1 MAKQYKNLDQEE
13 IELVYNAIENYIME
27 NHKLQN
33 VKETLKELDI
43 SNAHFKKAI
52 EYLEKSERLVLIY
65 GDKIGLS
72 KLYIPKYMFN
82 GILQLQ
88 KKPKWLKNYSF
99 AEKKDKLEK
108 ISELQKQ
115 INKYEVIEKLLY
127 GTGRPLEESVAYCLD
142 LVGFQDVFHHIND
155 DIEDVSFTFNEKK
168 YLIEVKGKTKQAD
181 KRDITQLDSWVRR
194 ALNSGYKADGLEG
207 ILVINHDRRE
217 DPANRIK
224 PLTDKAKEFL
234 KHYKYKF
241 FTTKFL
247 FDNIK
252 KFVYKLINEEIKV
265 KIINGEKIE

>member
-1 MAKQYKNLDQEE
+1 MPKQYKNLDQEE
-13 IELVYNAIENYIME
+13 IERVYNVIENCIME
-27 NHKLQN
+27 NHKLQSI
-33 VKETLKELDI
+33 KEILKEMDI
-43 SNAHFKKAI
+43 SNDHFKKAI
-52 EYLEKSERLVLIY
+52 EYLEKSERIVLLY
-65 GDKIGLS
+65 GGKKGLP

-99 AEKKDKLEK
+99 AEKKDKIEK

-142 LVGFQDVFHHIND
+142 LVGFQDVVHHKND
-155 DIEDVSFTFNEKK
+155 DIEDISLNFNGKK
-168 YLIEVKGKTKQAD
+168 YLIEVKGKTKQAE

-194 ALNSGYKADGLEG
+194 ALNLGNKADDLEG
-207 ILVINHDRRE
+207 VLVINHDRRE
-217 DPANRIK
+217 DPAKRTE

-234 KHYKYKF
+234 KHYNYKF
-241 FTTKFL
+241 LTTKFL
-247 FDNIK
+247 FENIK
-252 KFVYKLINEEIKV
+252 KYINKSVNEEIKA